1 MPSVKVHP
9 AKITCS
15 SGFMYMQSRAPNPNV
30 LVGAVIGGP
39 DSKDRFSDQRPDY
52 EQSEP
57 STYTNAPL
65 VGALTYLAHSYGQ
78 L

>member
-15 SGFMYMQSRAPNPNV
+15 SGFMYMLSRARNPNV

-39 DSKDRFSDQRPDY
+39 DSKDRFPDQRSDY

-57 STYTNAPL
+57 STYINAPL
-65 VGALTYLAHSYGQ
+65 VGVLTYLAHSCGQ
-78 L
+78 I